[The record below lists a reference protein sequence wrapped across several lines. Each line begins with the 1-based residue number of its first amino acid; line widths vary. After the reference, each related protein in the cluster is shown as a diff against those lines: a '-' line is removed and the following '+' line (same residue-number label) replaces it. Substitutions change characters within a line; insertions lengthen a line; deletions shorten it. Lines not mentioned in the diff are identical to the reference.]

1 MDRTA
6 GLTALGLTLALGA
19 GCGGGSDGPAAVSD
33 FSGSGSGS
41 ACLVPEDRLVSG
53 GPGRDGIPA
62 LDNPVV
68 VSAAEGDTFLLPT
81 ALVLGVVE
89 NGEARAYPHNV
100 LWWHEI
106 VNDTLGG
113 VRIVVS
119 YCPLTGS
126 GMVYDPRIGGQ
137 VLNFGV
143 SGLLFENNLV
153 LFDRATESLWSQM
166 GVQGVCGSFS
176 GTAPALRPIVQSTW
190 EAWKAM
196 HPNTTVVSFDTGFG
210 RNYGVYPYGN
220 YDRVGDNSLLFPAA
234 SIDRRRPLKELAL
247 GIVESGVEKAYPYGR
262 WTSPGG
268 GLRRR
273 GRDGPGLR
281 PADGRRDPHLRDRGL
296 GGLPLPP
303 PGRRDRESMDARRGG
318 RGRPSRRVEGPAD
331 RHLLGDVVRL
341 GCLPS
346 RHGDLQQ
353 LSPDERR
360 RMDRP
365 RLILAVEG
373 RAWPPAASSGI

>member
-1 MDRTA
+1 
-6 GLTALGLTLALGA
+6 
-19 GCGGGSDGPAAVSD
+19 
-33 FSGSGSGS
+33 
-41 ACLVPEDRLVSG
+41 VSG

-62 LDNPVV
+62 LENPVV
-68 VSAAEGDTFLLPT
+68 VTAAEADTFLLPT

-106 VNDTLGG
+106 INDTLGG
-113 VRIVVS
+113 VPIVVS

-166 GVQGVCGSFS
+166 RVQGVCGSFT
-176 GTAPALRPIVQSTW
+176 GTEPALKPVVQSTW
-190 EAWKAM
+190 EAWQAM

-234 SIDRRRPLKELAL
+234 RIDRRRPLKELAL
-247 GIVESGVEKAYPYGR
+247 GIVENGVEKAYPYGELGER
-262 WTSPGG
+262 SAINDQVGG
-268 GLRRR
+268 RPVVVVFDAESQMALAFDRRR
-273 GRDGPGLR
+273 GGETLTFEIADRGGFPFRLRDVETGSRWTLDGVAVDGPLAG
-281 PADGRRDPHLRDRGL
+281 
-296 GGLPLPP
+296 
-303 PGRRDRESMDARRGG
+303 S
-318 RGRPSRRVEGPAD
+318 RVEPIATF
-331 RHLLGDVVRL
+331 
-341 GCLPS
+341 S
-346 RHGDLQQ
+346 A
-353 LSPDERR
+353 
-360 RMDRP
+360 MWF
-365 RLILAVEG
+365 
-373 RAWPPAASSGI
+373 AWAAFHPNTTLFTG